1 MSFLSGLTNAL
12 APLASAMNPVGAIVG
27 GIDAVSGLFGQSSD
41 QRFNREQMQ
50 AQQQF
55 SSAEA
60 AKQRQWQSEQWERQF
75 NMTNEYNSPQAQA
88 ARMSEAGLNP
98 WSQAGQ
104 AYSSNSTSNGGT
116 IGTGANAVAPASAQD
131 NSLGFTGRWRDLS
144 EASKAIAD
152 ADNVGIDTEFL
163 RSTLEARIKN
173 ESARAAVQQVIADN
187 QEEMTKKELR
197 KLDKVIRN
205 IQALSDKYDSEATL
219 NDMKSWTEERI
230 WNKLNADIQVAL
242 SQVGLN
248 NELTRQLKELLDAG
262 WATAT
267 VKNIKSQ
274 TVSNYASASA
284 SYANASLA
292 RAQAETENLL
302 RSDNAKLLKMRAIG
316 EECSAKIASAA
327 NEEQKKAAVLEAIE
341 QQRRAGIITDRL
353 AAELKTAQAE
363 SRNAD
368 GYYFIRNMYMAS
380 KTMEATTKS
389 ASNIM
394 DVYKPF

>member
-1 MSFLSGLTNAL
+1 MGFLDDVVGAL
-12 APLASAMNPVGAIVG
+12 NPVNSIVG
-27 GIDAVSGLFGQSSD
+27 TIDSVAGLFGQSSD
-41 QRFNREQMQ
+41 QRYNREQMQ

-55 SSAEA
+55 SANEA
-60 AKQRQWQSEQWERQF
+60 AKQRNWQSEQWEKQF
-75 NMTNEYNSPQAQA
+75 SMTNEYNSPQAQA
-88 ARMSEAGLNP
+88 ARMSSAGLNP

-104 AYSSNSTSNGGT
+104 SYASNSASNGGT
-116 IGTGANAVAPASAQD
+116 IGTGANAIAPASAQD
-131 NSLGFTGRWRDLS
+131 NAGGFTGRWRDLS

-152 ADNVGIDTEFL
+152 ADNVGIDTEYL

-173 ESARAAVQQVIADN
+173 ETARAAVQQVIADN
-187 QEEMTKKELR
+187 QEDMTKKELR

-205 IQALSDKYDSEATL
+205 IQALSDKYDSETTL
-219 NDMKSWTEERI
+219 SDMKSWTEERV
-230 WNKLNADIQVAL
+230 WNKINADIQVAL

-248 NELTRQLKELLDAG
+248 ENLSRQLRELLDAG
-262 WATAT
+262 WASAT

-292 RAQAETENLL
+292 KAQTETENLL

-327 NEEQKKAAVLEAIE
+327 NEEQKKAAIIEAIE
-341 QQRRAGIITDRL
+341 QQRRAGIITDKL
-353 AAELKTAQAE
+353 AAELKTAQSEAK
-363 SRNAD
+363 NAD

>member
-1 MSFLSGLTNAL
+1 MGFLSGLTNAL
-12 APLASAMNPVGAIVG
+12 SPLASAMNPVGAILG
-27 GIDAVSGLFGQSSD
+27 GVDAVAGLFGQSSD

-116 IGTGANAVAPASAQD
+116 IGTGANAIAPASAQD

-230 WNKLNADIQVAL
+230 WNKLNSDIQVAL

-292 RAQAETENLL
+292 KAQAETENML
-302 RSDNAKLLKMRAIG
+302 RNDNAKLLKMRAIG

-341 QQRRAGIITDRL
+341 QQRRAGIITDKL

-363 SRNAD
+363 ARSAD